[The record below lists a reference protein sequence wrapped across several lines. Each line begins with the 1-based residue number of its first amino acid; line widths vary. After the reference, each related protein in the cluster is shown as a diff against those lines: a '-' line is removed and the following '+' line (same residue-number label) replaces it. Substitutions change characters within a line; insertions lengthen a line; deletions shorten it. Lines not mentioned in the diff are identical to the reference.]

1 MIDDLA
7 VDELIQPI
15 INLYQK
21 IEYELL
27 LEVAKRFNGYDEV
40 TGALEWQLKKLQ
52 ELGALNQQALNVF
65 DKYSEK
71 SEKEIKRMLEQAG
84 LMNLDIEVMQEAFE
98 QGVLTI
104 DPTEITQSQ
113 AIKSTIEQSYKSI
126 NQTFRMIKTK
136 ALESTRQAYI
146 NTLNQ
151 AYLET
156 ASGMYDGQTAIRR
169 AVQTL
174 ASNGIQGATYKR
186 GNKYV
191 RYSIEGTVRRDVIT
205 AVHQLSNN
213 VTIQSCDEMNV
224 EYVEVSQH
232 IGARVHPTDPIA
244 NHYGWQGKVYK
255 IKGSEPNYPN
265 LEAST
270 GYPDDILGLGGV
282 NCRHRMFPF
291 WKGISTPNPIKYD
304 EEENKRI
311 YEARQH
317 QRKLERDM
325 RLLKKKKACAD
336 AIGDT
341 ETSDMLEN
349 KIQAKSNELN
359 NWCKANNLKRD
370 YSREL
375 VSEQIVK
382 SNQKSFTSYTGTSYN
397 TSKAYKITDNAIE
410 NIPHLNIDELTAEQN
425 NLLEIARKQVLTS
438 AQKEKVG
445 VECANTVLLADN
457 ELLESEVGN
466 IGSINIAQHNQWH
479 YSVHNHPD
487 NSGLSI
493 GDIKAFNQRIYMLGI
508 ESVSN
513 NGKHLSALLKTERCT
528 IENALQYQTYINQYL
543 DDCKHKFG
551 DFSKLSFEKLSEITE
566 NVLKEANNYGY
577 KYYTKQK

>member
-7 VDELIQPI
+7 VDEFIQPI

-40 TGALEWQLKKLQ
+40 TGILEWQLKKLQ

-65 DKYSEK
+65 EKYSEK

-98 QGVLTI
+98 QGALTI
-104 DPTEITQSQ
+104 DPTEIMQSQ
-113 AIKSTIEQSYKSI
+113 AIKSTIKQSYKSI

-213 VTIQSCDEMNV
+213 VTIQSCDEMDA

-244 NHYGWQGKVYK
+244 NHFGWQGKVYK
-255 IKGSEPNYPN
+255 IKGSEPGYPN
-265 LEAST
+265 LELST
-270 GYPDDILGLGGV
+270 GYPDDILGLGGAH
-282 NCRHRMFPF
+282 CRHRMFPF
-291 WKGISTPNPIKYD
+291 WKGISTRNPIKYD

-341 ETSDMLEN
+341 KTSDMLEN
-349 KIQAKSNELN
+349 KIQAKSNDIN

-382 SNQKSFTSYTGTSYN
+382 KSNLTNSLNNVNINIETKIINGQSTSPMNEAVYNKMKNGLEKNGVTVIEAKGDDLKFLNALGAEASYSNGYIMHIGKIPSASAMFEETIHAQQAKVYGELTSSNPIELYAREIAAN
-397 TSKAYKITDNAIE
+397 RKLKRNYKAYGFTKDDINEISA
-410 NIPHLNIDELTAEQN
+410 
-425 NLLEIARKQVLTS
+425 NLALWEKRFK
-438 AQKEKVG
+438 KEAG
-445 VECANTVLLADN
+445 VEYDK
-457 ELLESEVGN
+457 SE
-466 IGSINIAQHNQWH
+466 
-479 YSVHNHPD
+479 Y
-487 NSGLSI
+487 
-493 GDIKAFNQRIYMLGI
+493 FR
-508 ESVSN
+508 
-513 NGKHLSALLKTERCT
+513 
-528 IENALQYQTYINQYL
+528 
-543 DDCKHKFG
+543 
-551 DFSKLSFEKLSEITE
+551 EI
-566 NVLKEANNYGY
+566 
-577 KYYTKQK
+577 

>member
-7 VDELIQPI
+7 VDEFVQPI

-40 TGALEWQLKKLQ
+40 TGTLEWQLKKLQ

-65 DKYSEK
+65 EKYSDK
-71 SEKEIKRMLEQAG
+71 SEKEIKRMLQEAG
-84 LMNLDIEVMQEAFE
+84 LMNLDTEAMQEAFE

-104 DPTEITQSQ
+104 DPTEIMQSQ
-113 AIKSTIEQSYKSI
+113 AIRSTIEQSYKSI

-136 ALESTRQAYI
+136 AIESTRQAYI

-213 VTIQSCDEMNV
+213 VTIQACDEMNV
-224 EYVEVSQH
+224 DYVEVSQH

-244 NHYGWQGKVYK
+244 NHFGWQGKVYK
-255 IKGSEPNYPN
+255 IKGSEPGYPN
-265 LEAST
+265 LELST

-291 WKGISTPNPIKYD
+291 WKGISTRNPIKYD

-341 ETSDMLEN
+341 KTSDMLEN

-359 NWCKANNLKRD
+359 NWCNANNLKRD

-382 SNQKSFTSYTGTSYN
+382 KSNLTNSLNNVNINIETKIINGQSTSPMNEAVYNKMKNGLEKNGVTVIEAKGDDLKFLNALGAEASYSNGYIMHIGKIPSASAMFEETIHAQQAKVYGELTSSNPIELYAREIAAN
-397 TSKAYKITDNAIE
+397 RKLKRNYKAYGFTKDDINEISA
-410 NIPHLNIDELTAEQN
+410 
-425 NLLEIARKQVLTS
+425 NLALWEKRFK
-438 AQKEKVG
+438 KETG
-445 VECANTVLLADN
+445 VEYDK
-457 ELLESEVGN
+457 SE
-466 IGSINIAQHNQWH
+466 
-479 YSVHNHPD
+479 Y
-487 NSGLSI
+487 
-493 GDIKAFNQRIYMLGI
+493 FR
-508 ESVSN
+508 
-513 NGKHLSALLKTERCT
+513 
-528 IENALQYQTYINQYL
+528 
-543 DDCKHKFG
+543 
-551 DFSKLSFEKLSEITE
+551 EI
-566 NVLKEANNYGY
+566 
-577 KYYTKQK
+577 

>member
-1 MIDDLA
+1 MIDDLT
-7 VDELIQPI
+7 VDEFVQPI

-40 TGALEWQLKKLQ
+40 TGTLEWQLKKLQ
-52 ELGALNQQALNVF
+52 ELGALNKQSLNVF

-104 DPTEITQSQ
+104 DPTEIMQSQ
-113 AIKSTIEQSYKSI
+113 AIRSTIEQSYKSI

-255 IKGSEPNYPN
+255 IKGSEPGYPN
-265 LEAST
+265 LEEST

-304 EEENKRI
+304 EEKNKRI

-349 KIQAKSNELN
+349 KIQAKSNEIN

-382 SNQKSFTSYTGTSYN
+382 NKTIEKGYISGNSKIGSNKVDLNYIKSDEYR
-397 TSKAYKITDNAIE
+397 SKFSKLTDNTKVNEAIRNAASGMLTHRNGTNFE
-410 NIPHLNIDELTAEQN
+410 DLYVINAETGDVVIRQTNALSELTVDLSKGQ
-425 NLLEIARKQVLTS
+425 R
-438 AQKEKVG
+438 
-445 VECANTVLLADN
+445 
-457 ELLESEVGN
+457 ELLFNAKANGRKF
-466 IGSINIAQHNQWH
+466 IGI
-479 YSVHNHPD
+479 HNHPTNIMPTGSD
-487 NSGLSI
+487 YLTSYSRNYEFGIVATHNGELYMYNCNERFV
-493 GDIKAFNQRIYMLGI
+493 GRLYDVEVDKYMKAGYNII
-508 ESVSN
+508 EAQ
-513 NGKHLSALLKTERCT
+513 KKALLT
-528 IENALQYQTYINQYL
+528 
-543 DDCKHKFG
+543 
-551 DFSKLSFEKLSEITE
+551 
-566 NVLKEANNYGY
+566 LKGY
-577 KYYTKQK
+577 DIQCVKK

>member
-1 MIDDLA
+1 MIDDLT
-7 VDELIQPI
+7 VDEFIQPI

-27 LEVAKRFNGYDEV
+27 LEVAKRFSGYDEV
-40 TGALEWQLKKLQ
+40 TGTLEWQLKKLQ

-65 DKYSEK
+65 EKYSEK

-98 QGVLTI
+98 QGALTI
-104 DPTEITQSQ
+104 DPTEIMQSQ

-255 IKGSEPNYPN
+255 INGSEPGYPN
-265 LEAST
+265 LELST

-291 WKGISTPNPIKYD
+291 WKGISTRNPIKYD

-341 ETSDMLEN
+341 ETSDMLN
-349 KIQAKSNELN
+349 IKIQAKSNELN

-382 SNQKSFTSYTGTSYN
+382 KSNLTNSLKNVNINIETKIINGQSTSSMNEAVYNKMKNGLEKNGVTVIEAKGDDLKFLNALGAEASYSNGYIMHIGKIPSASAMFEETIHAQQAKVYGELTSSNPIELYAREVAAN
-397 TSKAYKITDNAIE
+397 RMLKRNYKAYRFTKDDFNEISA
-410 NIPHLNIDELTAEQN
+410 
-425 NLLEIARKQVLTS
+425 NLALWEKRFK
-438 AQKEKVG
+438 KEAG
-445 VECANTVLLADN
+445 VEYDK
-457 ELLESEVGN
+457 SE
-466 IGSINIAQHNQWH
+466 
-479 YSVHNHPD
+479 Y
-487 NSGLSI
+487 
-493 GDIKAFNQRIYMLGI
+493 FRGI
-508 ESVSN
+508 
-513 NGKHLSALLKTERCT
+513 
-528 IENALQYQTYINQYL
+528 
-543 DDCKHKFG
+543 
-551 DFSKLSFEKLSEITE
+551 
-566 NVLKEANNYGY
+566 
-577 KYYTKQK
+577 

>member
-7 VDELIQPI
+7 VDEFIQPI

-27 LEVAKRFNGYDEV
+27 LEVAKRFDGYDEI
-40 TGALEWQLKKLQ
+40 TGTLEWQLKKLQ
-52 ELGALNQQALNVF
+52 ELGALNKQALNVF

-104 DPTEITQSQ
+104 DPTEIMQSQ

-255 IKGSEPNYPN
+255 INGSEPGYPN

-341 ETSDMLEN
+341 ETSKMLQM

-382 SNQKSFTSYTGTSYN
+382 NNQKDFTPSTEN
-397 TSKAYKITDNAIE
+397 VNIDNNSKPLK
-410 NIPHLNIDELTAEQN
+410 LNIQLFAKKSSEYKTVELPKDEYGKVMHEISTNLTKEQSSH
-425 NLLEIARKQVLTS
+425 KMFS
-438 AQKEKVG
+438 K
-445 VECANTVLLADN
+445 
-457 ELLESEVGN
+457 
-466 IGSINIAQHNQWH
+466 
-479 YSVHNHPD
+479 
-487 NSGLSI
+487 SI
-493 GDIKAFNQRIYMLGI
+493 GDYIYLI
-508 ESVSN
+508 EN
-513 NGKHLSALLKTERCT
+513 NG
-528 IENALQYQTYINQYL
+528 
-543 DDCKHKFG
+543 FG
-551 DFSKLSFEKLSEITE
+551 NYRIIG
-566 NVLKEANNYGY
+566 KEPID
-577 KYYTKQK
+577 